1 MNLKKTINK
10 LHLWLGL
17 SSGLVV
23 FIVAVTGC
31 IYAFQAEI
39 KDLTY
44 PFLFVEPQE
53 KAVLPPSEIS
63 EIAQEA
69 FPEGHLHAVLYP
81 TKEKSAQA
89 IFFSYG
95 EGNDHYQIAYINP
108 YSGEVLEL
116 RDEYADFFRFILDG
130 HFYLWLPPEIG
141 QPVVASFTLVFLF
154 MVISGLILWWP
165 KKKKN
170 LKQSLKIKWSAR
182 WRRKNYD
189 LHQVMGFYVMTFA
202 LVFAITGLVWGFMWF
217 RDGLYFVAS
226 GGEKFVEYYD
236 PVSDSTES
244 YQGEIPA
251 LDAVWIKMNT
261 EYPDAEWIEVH
272 PPEFEGAA
280 IAANANPDAS
290 TYWKTDYRYFDQNT
304 LEELPVEHF
313 YNRYEEATVAQKI
326 MRMNYDVHVG
336 AIAGL
341 PGKILAFF
349 LSAIIA
355 SLPVTGFLIWWGRR
369 NKAKKEPV
377 AQMKEKM
384 VLTEV

>member
-1 MNLKKTINK
+1 MNLKKTINR

-39 KDLTY
+39 KELTY
-44 PFLFVEPQE
+44 SFMAVEPQE

-63 EIAQEA
+63 KIAEDA
-69 FPEGHLHAVLYP
+69 FPEGHLHAILYP
-81 TKEKSAQA
+81 TKEKSVQA

-95 EGNDHYQIAYINP
+95 EGFDHYQIAYINP
-108 YSGEVLEL
+108 YSGELL
-116 RDEYADFFRFILDG
+116 KLKDEYADFFRIVLDG

-189 LHQVMGFYVMTFA
+189 LHQVLGFYAMTFA
-202 LVFAITGLVWGFMWF
+202 LVFAITGLVWGFLWF
-217 RDGLYFVAS
+217 RDGVYFVAS
-226 GGEKFVEYYD
+226 GGEEFIEYYD
-236 PVSDSTES
+236 PISDSTET
-244 YQGEIPA
+244 YQGAIPV
-251 LDAVWIKMNT
+251 LDAVWMEMNA
-261 EYPDAEWIEVH
+261 EYPEADWIEVH
-272 PPEFEGAA
+272 PPGFEGAA
-280 IAANANPDAS
+280 IAANANPDAT
-290 TYWKTDYRYFDQNT
+290 TYWKSDYRYFDQNT

-313 YNRYEEATVAQKI
+313 YNRFEEATVAQKI

-355 SLPVTGFLIWWGRR
+355 SLPVTGFLIWWGRK
-369 NKAKKEPV
+369 NKAKKESV
-377 AQMKEKM
+377 SQMKEER

>member
-1 MNLKKTINK
+1 MNLKKIINK

-17 SSGLVV
+17 SSGLIV

-53 KAVLPPSEIS
+53 SAVLPPSEIS

-69 FPEGHLHAVLYP
+69 YPNGHLHAVLYP
-81 TKEKSAQA
+81 MKEKSAQA

-189 LHQVMGFYVMTFA
+189 LHQVLGFYVMTFA
-202 LVFAITGLVWGFMWF
+202 LVFAVTGLVWGFLWF
-217 RDGLYFVAS
+217 RDGVYFVAS
-226 GGEKFVEYYD
+226 GGEKFVEYYN
-236 PVSDSTES
+236 PVSDSTKT

-251 LDAVWIKMNT
+251 LDAVWVKMNE
-261 EYPDAEWIEVH
+261 EYPDAEYIEVH

-313 YNRYEEATVAQKI
+313 YNRFEEATVAQKI

-369 NKAKKEPV
+369 NKAKKKPV
-377 AQMKEKM
+377 AQVKEQM

>member
-1 MNLKKTINK
+1 MNLKKTLNK

-31 IYAFQAEI
+31 VYAFQAEI

-44 PFLFVEPQE
+44 PFLFVEQQE
-53 KAVLPPSEIS
+53 GRVLPPSQIS

-69 FPEGHLHAVLYP
+69 YPDGHLHAVLYP
-81 TKEKSAQA
+81 AKERSVQA

-95 EGNDHYQIAYINP
+95 EGHDHYQIAYINP
-108 YSGEVLEL
+108 YTGEVLKL
-116 RDEYADFFRFILDG
+116 NDEYADFFRFILDG

-165 KKKKN
+165 KKKN

-189 LHQVMGFYVMTFA
+189 LHKVLGFYVMTFA
-202 LVFAITGLVWGFMWF
+202 LVFAVTGLVWGFLWF
-217 RDGLYFVAS
+217 RDGVFFAAS

-236 PVSDSTES
+236 PISDSTQT

-251 LDAVWIKMNT
+251 LDAVWMKMNA
-261 EYPDAEWIEVH
+261 EYPNADWIEVH
-272 PPEFEGAA
+272 PPGFEGAA

-290 TYWKTDYRYFDQNT
+290 TFWKSDYRYFDQNT
-304 LEELPVEHF
+304 LEELPVAHF
-313 YNRYEEATVAQKI
+313 YNRFEEATVAEKI

-355 SLPVTGFLIWWGRR
+355 SLPITGFLIWWGRR
-369 NKAKKEPV
+369 NKAKKQPV
-377 AQMKEKM
+377 TQAKEMLK
-384 VLTEV
+384 LTEA